1 MPPQTKQQPSAKAP
15 KGRGKGA
22 EGTQQVS
29 KVEFALPPA
38 MVTSLQA
45 ITSRSTQDLWGMP
58 TSVPGDLSVEQ
69 QAQRRASA
77 VGKLSKRISGD
88 LKAKE
93 ELYNSLQQWV
103 VTLAIHLA
111 GLVQR
116 VRALGDKV
124 DADLME
130 ALGEMRTALEQQPS
144 LTTAEQVATA
154 TEAVGKPIWN
164 VIQEQEVL
172 RIAAA
177 LRAFSV
183 VEVPARPAETESEI
197 SFGGAPT
204 SSQGSLLVPASAPVG
219 SMRGDGPFG
228 AGNRLPS
235 DWCSCGSG
243 HQHGGR
249 CSRATLTLE
258 TQPRCGGQSAFQ
270 KSSSQRAAGDAMARY
285 SHRYDTGSSTAED
298 TATPILDGPGPTG
311 GGGPLSWESAW
322 RQLLLFAL
330 EQGGSLIGETTRDT
344 PQDAVLP
351 LQDTADHRQR
361 RHGIRRG
368 RMASDAVFPRWG
380 WNGGLCSFVPSAPGA
395 SQPASHVPQLSEWGP
410 PRGGLARPGDGR
422 QHLGPFFLCALY
434 GAGVVI
440 SSGCRGAWGSLTR
453 PYRCRGFQSAR
464 DAGTSITAVPCVLGG
479 RRWHCGALL
488 SWLCRYAEHVCTVG
502 FRCFT
507 VWIAAG
513 IRLFSFGGSSPHHRP
528 ISLRPRSGSGRFNG
542 PSRGKVFMLL
552 WLTVWPGQC
561 VQIWQQSII
570 QGQPVFT
577 TSGVS
582 EVSDIRD
589 VQPVRVPNAP
599 IVEPLLRAGP
609 RALRTVCVFRMQ
621 DAQQPTVLVADDRV
635 HGRLLCRMVCSAYGL
650 SDSDWQLHRLVE
662 SLPSLPTEQY
672 VLSPTSLAWN
682 LVQVPVDLRP
692 LGGRIMLLTSG
703 RCATCGDIA
712 AVAIHDQALG
722 PCPVVL
728 CRTSQGWFHPS
739 ARLLLL
745 PHGDAFQVWPMNQ
758 AAVSPVAV
766 ENSDGRT
773 PTLEDRF
780 STSLSLAGSWR
791 ACLPRFKW
799 CKRCGLAFEWTH
811 IHLLAFVRGPSQ
823 PAFCSLTCCCCRPAG
838 PCTGTTLLCQ
848 VASAA

>member
-1 MPPQTKQQPSAKAP
+1 MASAEKEDESVLRLRTWLQERGAEGLERPPVAAVKSANWYWLLVPGAPADLGAFYLGIFIRCHSIDRLLFPRVYSFCRSVGGGDLTWVVPAGTPLSYHCSSWDSVWCGLDNKEEVKTGKVPRPPSPSWHRRERKARSAARYRLRHGIYSYADWALLAQHHGSMPPQTKQQPSAKAP

-219 SMRGDGPFG
+219 SMRGDGPLVQGTDFHRTG
-228 AGNRLPS
+228 AHVAPDTS
-235 DWCSCGSG
+235 M
-243 HQHGGR
+243 
-249 CSRATLTLE
+249 
-258 TQPRCGGQSAFQ
+258 
-270 KSSSQRAAGDAMARY
+270 AGDAVARP
-285 SHRYDTGSSTAED
+285 SRWKRSRGAEGSRPSKSPRRSEPPATPWPATATGMTPEALQRD

-351 LQDTADHRQR
+351 LQDTADHRQDVMEFAEAAWQAMLSFR
-361 RHGIRRG
+361 DGDGTEAFAPLCLRLQELLNQL
-368 RMASDAVFPRWG
+368 RMCPSSLSGARQGAVLLAQVTVGNILDPFSFAPSTAQEWLFPAAVVEH
-380 WNGGLCSFVPSAPGA
+380 GGLLRGHIAAEA
-395 SQPASHVPQLSEWGP
+395 SS
-410 PRGGLARPGDGR
+410 RPEM
-422 QHLGPFFLCALY
+422 Q
-434 GAGVVI
+434 V
-440 SSGCRGAWGSLTR
+440 
-453 PYRCRGFQSAR
+453 
-464 DAGTSITAVPCVLGG
+464 
-479 RRWHCGALL
+479 LL
-488 SWLCRYAEHVCTVG
+488 SR
-502 FRCFT
+502 RCPAF
-507 VWIAAG
+507 W
-513 IRLFSFGGSSPHHRP
+513 
-528 ISLRPRSGSGRFNG
+528 
-542 PSRGKVFMLL
+542 
-552 WLTVWPGQC
+552 
-561 VQIWQQSII
+561 
-570 QGQPVFT
+570 
-577 TSGVS
+577 
-582 EVSDIRD
+582 E
-589 VQPVRVPNAP
+589 
-599 IVEPLLRAGP
+599 
-609 RALRTVCVFRMQ
+609 
-621 DAQQPTVLVADDRV
+621 ADD
-635 HGRLLCRMVCSAYGL
+635 G
-650 SDSDWQLHRLVE
+650 
-662 SLPSLPTEQY
+662 
-672 VLSPTSLAWN
+672 
-682 LVQVPVDLRP
+682 
-692 LGGRIMLLTSG
+692 
-703 RCATCGDIA
+703 IA
-712 AVAIHDQALG
+712 EL
-722 PCPVVL
+722 
-728 CRTSQGWFHPS
+728 F
-739 ARLLLL
+739 
-745 PHGDAFQVWPMNQ
+745 
-758 AAVSPVAV
+758 
-766 ENSDGRT
+766 
-773 PTLEDRF
+773 
-780 STSLSLAGSWR
+780 
-791 ACLPRFKW
+791 
-799 CKRCGLAFEWTH
+799 
-811 IHLLAFVRGPSQ
+811 
-823 PAFCSLTCCCCRPAG
+823 
-838 PCTGTTLLCQ
+838 
-848 VASAA
+848 